1 MIIGGVF
8 LPLCMN
14 VPPDYPVGSCNSIC
28 QLKSYDVMVTVPKM
42 MTMMMMVMVVMVVAE
57 GVVVVMM
64 VVVMVV
70 VVSLLRVSKSVV
82 SLKQPSGAWKHF
94 K

>member
-42 MTMMMMVMVVMVVAE
+42 MTMMMMVMVVMVV
-57 GVVVVMM
+57 
-64 VVVMVV
+64 

>member
-42 MTMMMMVMVVMVVAE
+42 MTMMMMVMVVMVVVVVV
-57 GVVVVMM
+57 VVVVMM
-64 VVVMVV
+64 VMVV
-70 VVSLLRVSKSVV
+70 VVVV
-82 SLKQPSGAWKHF
+82 VTV
-94 K
+94 

>member
-28 QLKSYDVMVTVPKM
+28 QLKSYDVMVTVTKM
-42 MTMMMMVMVVMVVAE
+42 MTMMVMVM
-57 GVVVVMM
+57 MM
-64 VVVMVV
+64 
-70 VVSLLRVSKSVV
+70 VVSLLTVSKSVV
-82 SLKQPSGAWKHF
+82 SLEQPSGA
-94 K
+94 

>member
-42 MTMMMMVMVVMVVAE
+42 MTMMMMVMVVMVV
-57 GVVVVMM
+57 VVVV
-64 VVVMVV
+64 VVTKVMAVPPGAGRRKREIV
-70 VVSLLRVSKSVV
+70 DGPSFLRNNSFC
-82 SLKQPSGAWKHF
+82 QY
-94 K
+94 

>member
-28 QLKSYDVMVTVPKM
+28 QLKSYDVMVTVTKM
-42 MTMMMMVMVVMVVAE
+42 MTMMMMV
-57 GVVVVMM
+57 
-64 VVVMVV
+64 
-70 VVSLLRVSKSVV
+70 VSLLTVSKSVV
-82 SLKQPSGAWKHF
+82 SLDQPSGAWKHF
-94 K
+94 E

>member
-28 QLKSYDVMVTVPKM
+28 QLKSYDVMVTVTKM
-42 MTMMMMVMVVMVVAE
+42 MTMMMMVVVVMVV
-57 GVVVVMM
+57 VVVVMM
-64 VVVMVV
+64 MTMVVMVV
-70 VVSLLRVSKSVV
+70 VVSLLTVSKSVV
-82 SLKQPSGAWKHF
+82 SSEQPSGA
-94 K
+94 